1 MPRSIFTLLIAMC
14 TLNVLLSTSFFETQG
29 KTTHIHHSTLLLSKL
44 GPKAR
49 KPEKLENARTVTT
62 IEGTKE
68 GRRKETAR
76 PRRDKKKKAPE
87 QHVGRMPT

>member
-1 MPRSIFTLLIAMC
+1 MC
-14 TLNVLLSTSFFETQG
+14 TQCAPDNHLFLLCLNNTFFKINCRT
-29 KTTHIHHSTLLLSKL
+29 IHHISLLLSKL